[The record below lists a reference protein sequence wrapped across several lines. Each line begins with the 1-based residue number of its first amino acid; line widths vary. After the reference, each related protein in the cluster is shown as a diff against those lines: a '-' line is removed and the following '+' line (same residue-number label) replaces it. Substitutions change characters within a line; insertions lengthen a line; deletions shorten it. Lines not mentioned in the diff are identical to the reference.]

1 MKQYIYRLK
10 FVAAIVALLVCF
22 TGQALANNPRYAKA
36 IVQAVPSTGAGI
48 VYIDNDT
55 SQKEKAD
62 SREGDGNVNFN
73 LHAVPATGY
82 AFVGWFENQT
92 GGTALSTDQ
101 NYTAS
106 IYTTSQDVN
115 SPTTKTFY
123 GRFQALPVFY
133 FSATAVAKPSG
144 GGTTNVSHASSAY
157 GTALTSTSATTS
169 ATFTATPNTGY
180 EFVGWYTDDALTNP
194 VSTAATYTRNITST
208 SRNESSP
215 TNTTLYARFEAIPT
229 FYFSATAVVTP
240 TGLGTATVNTS
251 TASVLGEHW
260 NSTSAST
267 TEIQFSA
274 TPTSSSRFIGWS
286 QTTDGAIVSTANP
299 YRTTLFSTST
309 NSGSPSNTT
318 LYARFQSYASSMM
331 VSPTALTVY
340 VGRVSPSIT
349 HTLEPAGAFDEYTV
363 YESDY
368 PEYATVDHAGVVSGI
383 APGNATITVKSL
395 KDDNTTVVATATV
408 NVTVKNRVEQPS
420 ISTEPTAAD
429 GGATATV
436 TMTCA
441 TEGTVI
447 YYTTDGSTPDPTAV
461 GGDNPTKQYDSD
473 HKPVVADQQTLQA
486 IAVKSPASAL
496 WDNSEVTVYNYT
508 ACTSEAPEIAI
519 KGNNTTGKAT
529 VTLTAEAGATIYYT
543 TDGSTPTTSSTVYSS
558 PITNVAFGTVI
569 KAIAKGGTCKVSD
582 VVSKEAIFS
591 CVEGGVVRIND
602 LEDHNWTYYN
612 GVDASVDGG
621 NYNTNYLGK
630 LYSPNPRNVK
640 ITYKANGGAVSIDE
654 SETQFVYYKTLE
666 ESATSGEYAYQ
677 VISNP
682 FSKRPNGKGFGGWKI
697 KEGADYIKGYNDEAT
712 LPLDAEI
719 VFNNLPYTSVN
730 CISAEIELEATWVNL
745 NNIVRRTNTGNYTY
759 STTGGTYETNILV
772 IQKNHT
778 GTITTTSP
786 VTIMMVE
793 PDGSTDYRTNYTFTG
808 NITPNNTGV
817 TKIEFTRWN
826 STNTLNCN
834 NHSVTVGR
842 GMTTTSRC
850 ASYVTGVTG
859 STQNQQQAGRQTYTA
874 NLNYHLKL
882 ESGTFTDVS
891 FIAGTEGTNGYV
903 ICNGTSNQVKGT
915 LGNDYDRAKGD
926 NTKLTVTDEL
936 FLGYCPTYANGNQN
950 NANFTCWVKS
960 GNLCSGKNVTN
971 TTFDG
976 NGAPDGGYYG
986 DANQVFYASVGGAQ
1000 TNIGKRKLYVE
1011 GGILSGIA
1019 GGIDANNN
1027 ATDETFF
1034 IRMTGGTVRGV
1045 VYGSGAF
1052 AAASGIR
1059 RFVITGGTIN
1069 GWVAAGC
1076 NGTDPTQ
1083 SGGTLPSDT
1092 YVYIGGTSHIGNTTN
1107 LTLNT
1112 SSDGNVFGAGSGNAA
1127 QATTGQVNNSN
1138 VVIADESYIKNNVF
1152 GGGNFGYSNATATLY
1167 VTGGEVNGSVF
1178 GGSNQKQGNTVS
1190 INMTDGQVNSGIYGG
1205 SNVTGTISG
1214 NVTMNINGG
1223 QVGVDAEHTANIH
1236 GGGYG
1241 SATIISGNVD
1251 LTLGEEGQETKGVTV
1266 YGDVYGGSAL
1276 GQVNTNTSN
1285 HTNVTLNKG
1294 AIHGNMYGGALGDN
1308 STEANVNGPVTVTV
1322 NGGSVTLDDKSAGVF
1337 GCNNI
1342 NGRPQST
1349 VTVTV
1354 NGTDAEGVD
1363 NVFGGGNHADY
1374 IPPTGQPNYPT
1385 VTMTGGTVNNSMYGG
1400 GNEADI
1406 KGNANV
1412 TMTGGTVK
1420 NRIFGGGNKGS
1431 VGTFSSTTTVAG
1443 HTAHSG
1449 CVGKPNEWSIGGDCT
1464 VSVSG
1469 GTVGDLDHMS
1479 NGDDFGYVFGASR
1492 GETID
1497 PATDQDIDFRAY
1509 VNNTDVTIS
1518 GEAFVIGGVYGGSE
1532 NGHVK
1537 GNTYVKIQ
1545 GGQIGCGVGKTKPY
1559 TDEMWVA
1566 ASEAVANSSAAA
1578 IIASTHNVTECP
1590 CWPFEAPYAPYDLHG
1605 AASGG
1610 ATSGSDGHTFFGNVF
1625 GGGSG
1630 YWPYKKADNSG
1641 YAWLEK
1647 AGLVEG
1653 STKVEI
1659 TGGHILTS
1667 VYGGNELTDVE
1678 GDSCVVIM
1686 TGGTLGVPRTLE
1698 NIAAH
1703 PVTCYLFG
1711 AGKGDQRPYFNE
1723 RTNVQNVRVAVGG
1736 TATIFGSVFGGGE
1749 DGHVKGNVKIDI
1761 EGGAIGTWGTS
1772 YVDGNVFGA
1781 GRGFGGTALTAGNV
1795 GGNVEINIKKGI
1807 ILGSVYGGGRLGS
1820 VGTYQVPSDN
1830 ANYGKMQDGDN
1841 HGVITINISGGT
1853 IGNNHEY
1860 KIPDGDWTTAWKN
1873 TNNIPDTEFGS
1884 VDTDKNRLMHTKG
1897 GNVFAGCM
1905 GRLYLLDGNVISDW
1919 PELAKA
1925 KRTTVNIS
1933 GGTIKSNVYGG
1944 GELGIITEGTTINI
1958 TGGTI
1963 GTEVGGDVM
1972 GSYTFGSVYGGGY
1985 GSEDDV
1991 NGTSTTEGT
2000 VNAKDFA
2007 GKVYGNTDVN
2017 MSAGH
2022 VWASVYGGGEV
2033 AWVNGNTDVSITGG
2047 DIGKNVVY
2055 GDDYV
2060 KPGYVRY
2067 GGYRMGNVYGGGKG
2081 SLDDPTAGLIKGN
2094 ANVSISGGNIY
2105 HNVYGGGA
2113 LGSVGTFT
2121 NDGTTYLPVSC
2132 ADNTGVT
2139 TVTVTGGTIGI
2150 NGYDNGMVYGSSRG
2164 GKGRPADAGYTNL
2177 DKVAWV
2183 NRSNVTIGTEGQGAN
2198 MTTPHVKG
2206 SVYGGGENGH
2216 NVQNTLI
2223 DIFSGWIGEGIGTYD
2238 HGNIYGAGCGTDTY
2252 TYNETEYSN
2261 PMAGIVRGNSVVNIK
2276 GGRIERDVYGA
2287 GSMGTTEGNATVIV
2301 TGGLIEGNVYGGP
2314 KGRENAQAEVANT
2327 ILADCG
2333 LDTRV
2338 DINYA
2343 ADCDTTKVYIGG
2355 SVFGGGE
2362 AGPVKG
2368 NVAVN
2373 MMKGLVKKDVYGGG
2387 ALANTNID
2395 NATNYGTASESISGT
2410 SAKKTTV
2417 NLTSGF
2423 VGHNVYGGGLGRK
2436 ATSEKP
2442 ERPAYV
2448 YGDVLVEL
2456 NKTTASDDC
2465 VVRGVVHGAN
2475 NYNGS
2480 PKGEVTVHI
2489 YKTVDDG
2496 ANIKAAQKNNTT
2508 YNLKA
2513 VYGGGNEAA
2522 YVPVS
2527 TSTNTANVI
2536 IEGCDL
2542 TSIETVYGGGNAA
2555 SVPGSHVQIN
2565 SCYEIGTVF
2574 GGGNGLTNLDD
2585 GSPNP
2590 GAHVGY
2596 KPVDFTPST
2605 TMTTEEYYDALNTA
2619 FEAQKSSLVYGTGI
2633 AKVSAVGGTIHM
2645 IYGGSN
2651 TRGNVRTKS
2660 DAYIDEANDDCD
2672 LTLGEVYGGGN
2683 EAYMEGGSS
2692 VTLGCITSL
2701 SQLYGGAKAADV
2713 GGDIELTVTSGR
2725 FDRVFGGNNQS
2736 GTINGSITVNVEE
2749 TGCNPL
2755 IIGELYGCG
2764 NLAAYTKPEGKAE
2777 PTINIKSF
2785 TSIGRVFGGGLGES
2799 ATVTANPTVNINE
2812 IKGRYGDNSFS
2823 QGAVNFTVGT
2833 EEYIVILPAHEE
2845 GAIGAIGE
2853 VYGGG
2858 NAAPVVGNTN
2868 VNIGTE
2874 ETISLVSG
2882 TNHAP
2887 QPVKGVNIT
2896 GNVFGAGLGTK
2907 ATVSGNTNVTIGH

>member
-10 FVAAIVALLVCF
+10 YVAAIIAMLVCF
-22 TGQALANNPRYAKA
+22 NDQSMAGNARYAKA
-36 IVQAVPSTGAGI
+36 IVHAVPRTGAGT
-48 VYIDNDT
+48 VYIDNNT
-55 SQKEKAD
+55 SQTEKVD
-62 SREGDGNVNFN
+62 VRERDGNVSFE
-73 LHAVPATGY
+73 LHARPNEGY
-82 AFVGWFENQT
+82 AFVGWYSAET
-92 GGTALSTDQ
+92 GGNRLSTNQD
-101 NYTAS
+101 YTAS
-106 IYTTSQDVN
+106 IYTTSSDEDN
-115 SPTTKTFY
+115 PATTHYY

-133 FSATAVAKPSG
+133 FSATAEVIPPG
-144 GGTTNVSHASSAY
+144 GGTTNVSHATSAY
-157 GTALTSTSATTS
+157 GTELNSTSATTS
-169 ATFTATPNTGY
+169 ATFTATANSGY
-180 EFVGWYTDDALTNP
+180 DFIGWYSDEGLTTQ
-194 VSTAATYTRNITST
+194 VSTSATYIRNITS
-208 SRNESSP
+208 SSKDSGSP
-215 TNTTLYARFEAIPT
+215 TNTTLYARFEPLPT
-229 FYFSATAVVTP
+229 FYFSASAVATP
-240 TGLGTATVNTS
+240 AAYGTATVNKTTTS
-251 TASVLGEHW
+251 VQGERY

-267 TEIQFSA
+267 TEFIFSA
-274 TPTSSSRFIGWS
+274 TPIASARFLGWS
-286 QTTDGAIVSTANP
+286 TTAAGAIVSTANP
-299 YRTTLFSTST
+299 YQMTMISDSKDS
-309 NSGSPSNTT
+309 NNPSNTT
-318 LYARFQSYASSMM
+318 LYARFQPYATSMTA
-331 VSPTALTVY
+331 SPSAMTVY
-340 VGRVSPSIT
+340 VGRTSSSAIA
-349 HTLEPAGAFDEYTV
+349 HTLEPAGAYDGYTT
-363 YESDY
+363 YESDH
-368 PEYATVDHAGVVSGI
+368 PEFATVDNEGVVMGV
-383 APGNATITVKSL
+383 APGTATITVKSL
-395 KDDNTTVVATATV
+395 KDDNSTVAATATV
-408 NVTVKNRVEQPS
+408 NVTVKNRVEEPVVS
-420 ISTEPTAAD
+420 AEPTVDD
-429 GGATATV
+429 GGATTTV
-436 TMTCA
+436 SMTCA

-447 YYTTDGSTPDPTAV
+447 YYTTDGSTPDPSAV
-461 GGDNPTKQYDSD
+461 GGDNPTKQYDDS
-473 HKPVVADQQTLQA
+473 HKPVINDQQTVKA
-486 IAVKSPASAL
+486 IAVKSPANAL
-496 WDNSEVTVYNYT
+496 WDNSEVTVFHYS
-508 ACTSEAPEIAI
+508 ACMSEEPEIEI
-519 KGNNTTGKAT
+519 EGNSSTGKAT
-529 VTLTAEAGATIYYT
+529 VTITGEAGATIYYT
-543 TDGSTPTTSSTVYSS
+543 TDGTAPTTSSAVYTA
-558 PITNVAFGTVI
+558 PITDVAFGTVI
-569 KAIAKGGTCKVSD
+569 KAFAKSGSCRASA

-591 CVEGGVVRIND
+591 CVEGGIVRIND

-654 SETQFVYYKTLE
+654 SETQFVYYKTIE

-730 CISAEIELEATWVNL
+730 CISAEIELEAVWVNL
-745 NNIVRRTNTGNYTY
+745 NNIVRRTNTGNFTY

-772 IQKNHT
+772 IQSNHT

-793 PDGSTDYRTNYTFTG
+793 PDGSSDYRGTYTFSG
-808 NITPNNTGV
+808 NIIPNNTGV

-842 GMTTTSRC
+842 GMTTTSQC

-936 FLGYCPTYANGNQN
+936 FLGYRPTYANGNQN

-976 NGAPDGGYYG
+976 NGAPNGGYYG

-1052 AAASGIR
+1052 AEASGIR

-1152 GGGNFGYSNATATLY
+1152 GGGNFGYSNATASLY

-1241 SATIISGNVD
+1241 SATVVSGNVD

-1276 GQVNTNTSN
+1276 GRVNTNTSN

-1354 NGTDAEGVD
+1354 TGTDPEGVD
-1363 NVFGGGNHADY
+1363 NVFGGGNRADY
-1374 IPPTGQPNYPT
+1374 IPPTGTPNYPT
-1385 VTMTGGTVNNSMYGG
+1385 VTMSGGTVNNSMYGG

-1431 VGTFSSTTTVAG
+1431 VGTFTSTTTVDG
-1443 HTAHSG
+1443 HAAHSG
-1449 CVGKPNEWSIGGDCT
+1449 CTGKPNEWSIGGDCK
-1464 VSVSG
+1464 VIVSG
-1469 GTVGDLDHMS
+1469 GTVGDLDS
-1479 NGDDFGYVFGASR
+1479 IRNDVDYGYVFGASR
-1492 GETID
+1492 GETKD
-1497 PATDQDIDFRAY
+1497 PATDPDIDFRAY

-1518 GEAFVIGGVYGGSE
+1518 GTAFIIGGVYGGSE

-1545 GGQIGCGVGKTKPY
+1545 GGQIGCGIGKREPY
-1559 TDEMWVA
+1559 SDDMWETAANAA
-1566 ASEAVANSSAAA
+1566 ASGSAAA
-1578 IIASTHNVTECP
+1578 ILSSSSDVTECP
-1590 CWPFEAPYAPYDLHG
+1590 CWPFESPYKPYDKYG
-1605 AASGG
+1605 AADGG
-1610 ATSGSDGHTFFGNVF
+1610 APTGSDGHTFFGNVF

-1667 VYGGNELTDVE
+1667 VYGGNELTDVT

-1686 TGGTLGVPRTLE
+1686 TGGTLGVPRTLAQ
-1698 NIAAH
+1698 IAAH

-1711 AGKGDQRPYFNE
+1711 AGKGDQRTYFNK
-1723 RTNVQNVRVAVGG
+1723 RTSVQNVRVAVGG
-1736 TATIFGSVFGGGE
+1736 TAAIFGSVFGGGE

-1761 EGGAIGTWGTS
+1761 TGSTIGTWGTS
-1772 YVDGNVFGA
+1772 YVDGNIFGA
-1781 GRGFGGTALTAGNV
+1781 GRGFSGEALTAGLV
-1795 GGNVEINIKKGI
+1795 LGNIEINIKDGK

-1820 VGTYQVPSDN
+1820 VGTYMVAANDP
-1830 ANYGKMQDGDN
+1830 NYGKMQDGDE
-1841 HGVITINISGGT
+1841 HGVITINISGGV

-1860 KIPDGDWTTAWKN
+1860 KLPDGNWTNEWKAS
-1873 TNNIPDTEFGS
+1873 NNMPNTEFGTT
-1884 VDTDKNRLMHTKG
+1884 DTDKNRLTHTKG

-1905 GRLYLLDGNVISDW
+1905 GRLTLLDGTTNPIW
-1919 PELAKA
+1919 PDLGKA
-1925 KRTTVNIS
+1925 KKTIVNIS

-1944 GELGIITEGTTINI
+1944 GELGVITDSTTINI

-1963 GTEVGGDVM
+1963 GSEVGGNVD
-1972 GSYTFGSVYGGGY
+1972 GSYTFGSVFGGGY
-1985 GSEDDV
+1985 GSEDNV
-1991 NGTSTTEGT
+1991 NGTSTTDGT
-2000 VNAKDFA
+2000 VNARDYA
-2007 GKVYGNTDVN
+2007 GLVSGNTDIN
-2017 MSAGH
+2017 ISGGH
-2022 VWASVYGGGEV
+2022 IWASVYGGGELAKV
-2033 AWVNGNTDVSITGG
+2033 DGSTDIDISGSDTE
-2047 DIGKNVVY
+2047 IGKNMLKDN
-2055 GDDYV
+2055 GYV
-2060 KPGYVRY
+2060 KY
-2067 GGYRMGNVYGGGKG
+2067 GGYRMGNVFGGGKG
-2081 SLDDPTAGLIKGN
+2081 SLAYVPAGLITGN
-2094 ANVSISGGNIY
+2094 TTVLIRDGKIY

-2121 NDGTTYLPVSC
+2121 YDGTTGLPVSC
-2132 ADNTGVT
+2132 AENTGTTDVT
-2139 TVTVTGGTIGI
+2139 ITGGVIGI
-2150 NGYDNGMVYGSSRG
+2150 NGHDNGMVNGSSRG
-2164 GKGRPADAGYTNL
+2164 GEGRPTATGYTNL

-2183 NRSNVTIGTEGQGAN
+2183 NHSNVVIGTEQRGPA
-2198 MTTPHVKG
+2198 TETPHVKG

-2216 NVQNTLI
+2216 NLQDTKI
-2223 DIFSGWIGEGIGTYD
+2223 DIFSGWIGEGIGDFD
-2238 HGNIYGAGCGTDTY
+2238 HGNVYGAGCGTDTY
-2252 TYNETEYSN
+2252 TYNNTEYSN
-2261 PMAGIVRGNSVVNIK
+2261 PKAGLVHGNSVVNVK
-2276 GGRIERDVYGA
+2276 GGLIERNIYGA
-2287 GSMGTTEGNATVIV
+2287 GSMGTTDGSATVTI
-2301 TGGLIEGNVYGGP
+2301 TGGLIMGNVYGGP
-2314 KGRENAQAEVANT
+2314 KGSENAQAEVANT

-2333 LDTRV
+2333 ENTLV
-2338 DINYA
+2338 DINYPV
-2343 ADCDTTKVYIGG
+2343 DCDTTKVYIGG

-2362 AGPVKG
+2362 AGLVKG
-2368 NVAVN
+2368 NVTVN
-2373 MMKGLVKKDVYGGG
+2373 MKKGLVKNDLYGGG

-2395 NATNYGTASESISGT
+2395 NATDYGTASESISGT
-2410 SAKKTTV
+2410 STKTTKV
-2417 NLTSGF
+2417 NLTGGF
-2423 VGHNVYGGGLGRK
+2423 IGGNVFGGGLGRK
-2436 ATSEKP
+2436 TTSEKAG
-2442 ERPAYV
+2442 RPAYV

-2496 ANIKAAQKNNTT
+2496 ANIKATQKNNTT

-2542 TSIETVYGGGNAA
+2542 TSVETVYGGGNAA
-2555 SVPGSHVQIN
+2555 SVPGSHVQVN

-2574 GGGNGLTNLDD
+2574 GGGNGLTDMDD

-2596 KPVDFTPST
+2596 KEVNFTPT
-2605 TMTTEEYYDALNTA
+2605 TSMTRDEYYEALDAA
-2619 FEAQKSSLVYGTGI
+2619 FETQKSTLSYGTGI
-2633 AKVSAVGGTIHM
+2633 SQVSATGGTIHK

-2651 TRGNVRTKS
+2651 TRGNVRIKS
-2660 DAYIDEANDDCD
+2660 DTYIDEANDECP

-2683 EAYMEGGSS
+2683 EAFMEGGSS
-2692 VTLGCITSL
+2692 LTLGCISRL
-2701 SQLYGGAKAADV
+2701 NQLYGGANAADV
-2713 GGDIELTVTSGR
+2713 GGDVVLTVTSGR
-2725 FDRVFGGNNQS
+2725 FNRVFGGNNQS
-2736 GTINGSITVNVEE
+2736 GTINGSITVNIEE
-2749 TGCNPL
+2749 TGCHPI

-2764 NLAAYTKPEGKAE
+2764 NLAPYTKPAGKTE
-2777 PTINIKSF
+2777 PTVNVKSF
-2785 TSIGRVFGGGLGES
+2785 TSIGRVFGGGLGEE
-2799 ATVTANPTVNINE
+2799 AVVTANPTVNINE
-2812 IKGRYGDNSFS
+2812 IRGQHQNDTFEGEFITLSD
-2823 QGAVNFTVGT
+2823 GT
-2833 EEYIVILPAHEE
+2833 ANYNILLPAHTA
-2845 GAIGAIGE
+2845 GTIGAIGT

-2868 VNIGTE
+2868 VNIGTLS
-2874 ETISLVSG
+2874 TVNYVSG
-2882 TNHAP
+2882 NDHSDKT
-2887 QPVKGVNIT
+2887 VVGVSVT
-2896 GNVFGAGLGTK
+2896 GNVFGAGLGAT
-2907 ATVSGNTNVTIGH
+2907 ATVSGNTNVTVGK